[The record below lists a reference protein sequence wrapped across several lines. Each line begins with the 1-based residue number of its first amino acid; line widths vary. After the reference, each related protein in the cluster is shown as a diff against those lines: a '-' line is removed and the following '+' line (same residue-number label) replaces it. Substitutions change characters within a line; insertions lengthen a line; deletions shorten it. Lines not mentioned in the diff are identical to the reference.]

1 MADKKRTRKE
11 KIDSFAREAAWS
23 QVPVTPDKLLDDVM
37 RETLESVIK
46 AECYPREYNSNYDD
60 EEDDT
65 QIYRSRRTS
74 ERYEQDPYTVAQHM
88 QDRTQFRH

>member
-11 KIDSFAREAAWS
+11 KIDRFAKEAAWS
-23 QVPVTPDKLLDDVM
+23 QVPPTYDIPLDNIM

-46 AECYPREYNSNYDD
+46 AEAYPFERNEEDAD
-60 EEDDT
+60 GEDDT
-65 QIYRSRRTS
+65 QVYYCQRKT